1 MKAIIVNS
9 STNFEYR
16 VNLIYDYLTNK
27 GYDVTVIASDF
38 IHTSKTKRN
47 KAEYP
52 YKLINTYP
60 YKKNISVQRLY
71 SHYRF
76 SKDAFEEI
84 KDTEADIL
92 YLVIPQNS
100 NAEIAKRYKRLH
112 PSTKIIMDIVDMW
125 PESLP
130 IKGTEYFPFS
140 LWAGVR
146 NRNLKYADLI
156 YTECRYYQRK
166 LERYCGNVPMYYFPW
181 LKKYELNKMD
191 LESVESSTEG
201 IELKQKFIA
210 GRIRQD
216 KIIRLCYLG
225 SVNNIIDMDNIS
237 DIIKSIGQF
246 SGVEL
251 HIIGKGERM
260 PIFIDKA
267 ESAGAKVI
275 NHGAVYDEHEKKSIM
290 DSCDF
295 GINIMKDTVCVGL
308 TMKSIDYM
316 AAGLPM
322 ISNIPGDTHE
332 LIEKYHMGINAE
344 NLSEERIFEAYD
356 RTQIREVFG
365 REFEAK
371 NIGKYLGDE
380 I

>member
-38 IHTSKTKRN
+38 IHSSKIKRN

-84 KDTEADIL
+84 KDTESDIL

-112 PSTKIIMDIVDMW
+112 PDTRIIMDIVDMW

-130 IKGTEYFPFS
+130 IKGTEHFPFS
-140 LWAGVR
+140 LWARVR

-156 YTECRYYQRK
+156 YTECRYYQGK
-166 LERYCGNVPMYYFPW
+166 LERYCGNVPMQYFPW
-181 LKKYELNKMD
+181 LKKYEPDNIGVD
-191 LESVESSTEG
+191 SVEPS
-201 IELKQKFIA
+201 A
-210 GRIRQD
+210 GADEARIV
-216 KIIRLCYLG
+216 RLCYLG
-225 SVNNIIDMDNIS
+225 AINNIIDMDKIAW
-237 DIIKSIGQF
+237 IIKSIRQF
-246 SGVEL
+246 AGVEL

-260 PIFIDKA
+260 HLLEDKVRL
-267 ESAGAKVI
+267 AGAKVI
-275 NHGAVYDEHEKKSIM
+275 NHGAVYDEQQKKRIM
-290 DSCDF
+290 DGCDF
-295 GINIMKDTVCVGL
+295 GLNIMKDTVCVGL

-316 AAGLPM
+316 AAGLP
-322 ISNIPGDTHE
+322 IINNIPGDTHE
-332 LIEKYHMGINAE
+332 LIEKYHMGINVE
-344 NLSEERIFEAYD
+344 DISEERIFETYD
-356 RTQIREVFG
+356 RTQIREVFE

-371 NIGKYLGDE
+371 NIGRYLGDE
-380 I
+380 